1 MVGSP
6 PVITACAAGLV
17 AGLLHVFAGA
27 DHLAALAPLSLR
39 AGRRAWAVGLRW
51 GLGHASGVLV
61 VAALAFGLRQA
72 VHLESLRGW
81 GERLVGAT
89 LIVLGLWGLRRFFR
103 ERLHAHPHHHD
114 DDDHV
119 HFHVHRAGEAHDAPR
134 AHAHVHAAFWVGT
147 LHGLAGTAHLVG
159 ILPSLALPTAGQTAG
174 YLVAF
179 AVGTLAA
186 MTAFA
191 SAIGWLSG
199 RGLRAYRWAL
209 GGASAL
215 CTLTGVAWI
224 VLPLVGIALP

>member
-1 MVGSP
+1 M
-6 PVITACAAGLV
+6 ITACAAGLV

-61 VAALAFGLRQA
+61 VAAFAFGLRQA
-72 VHLESLRGW
+72 VHLESLSGW

-89 LIVLGLWGLRRFFR
+89 LIVLGLWGLRGVFR

-114 DDDHV
+114 GDDHV
-119 HFHVHRAGEAHDAPR
+119 HFHVHRPGEAHDAPR
-134 AHAHVHAAFWVGT
+134 AHAHVHAAFGVGA

-159 ILPSLALPTAGQTAG
+159 ILPSLALPTGGQTAG
-174 YLVAF
+174 YLAAF

-191 SAIGWLSG
+191 GAIGWLSQ
-199 RGLRAYRWAL
+199 RGLGAYRWAL

-215 CTLTGVAWI
+215 CALTGVAWI
-224 VLPLVGIALP
+224 VLPLLGLPLP